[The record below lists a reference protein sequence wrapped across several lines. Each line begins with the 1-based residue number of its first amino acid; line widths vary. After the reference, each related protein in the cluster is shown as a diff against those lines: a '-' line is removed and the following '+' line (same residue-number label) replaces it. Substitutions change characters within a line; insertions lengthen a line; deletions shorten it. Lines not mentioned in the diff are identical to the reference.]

1 MKNLITKIAAEFCS
15 GKLQEVFNL
24 YVATG
29 DKDLCEAL
37 VVYTDDEYDSY
48 LRNNLEYDC

>member
-1 MKNLITKIAAEFCS
+1 MENLITKIAAAMLP
-15 GKLQEVFNL
+15 GKLQEAFNL